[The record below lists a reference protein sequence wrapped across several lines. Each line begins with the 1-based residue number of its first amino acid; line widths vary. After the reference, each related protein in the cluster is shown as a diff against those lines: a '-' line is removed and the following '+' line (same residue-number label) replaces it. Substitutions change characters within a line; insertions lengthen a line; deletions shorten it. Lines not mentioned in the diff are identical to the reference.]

1 MPHQECS
8 TVWSIRLHEQPRHQM
23 SPFIRKQR
31 GIKSIFAFFFPLFR
45 IRWGYKCEM
54 LLYCHQL
61 DPYHEIL
68 LCVVINVLT
77 DVNCQLQPIFWLI
90 FAPCYSINSI
100 ADSRQKKPVSII
112 SNPFVYSKV
121 LYVLAVMMLRTNG

>member
-1 MPHQECS
+1 MVAKEPFM
-8 TVWSIRLHEQPRHQM
+8 RFAQM
-23 SPFIRKQR
+23 GK
-31 GIKSIFAFFFPLFR
+31 GK
-45 IRWGYKCEM
+45 K
-54 LLYCHQL
+54 
-61 DPYHEIL
+61 L